1 MKWPKETP
9 TFPTLDDMKKYL
21 DDYASKYVLNNKECE
36 MLLGCTV
43 TSVSTCPSAA
53 SGKVQYA
60 VEWEDLSG
68 EINTKLFDGV
78 VVATGFFSR
87 PLWPDELQTLQ
98 KANEGESL
106 QAPRV
111 IHSSQYRSP
120 LSYSNQT
127 VAVVGNSFSAH
138 EIAADLRRHGAKR
151 VINIIG
157 DQPNRIPYV
166 VPHYVP
172 SSNGEAFLPIDF
184 VMYQRDRSGPK
195 DTEATLMD
203 EEDCKKRHNLLRSW
217 LGTRKLQQAASVGL
231 SMGQSTAYPPL
242 VSISEDFL
250 NLAIDRKIEIMNGRV
265 TTAAR
270 DTTDGDRITLQLI
283 DGSIVNG
290 IESIIIC
297 TGYRCGVDF
306 LSSEILTSL
315 QYDKSDSF
323 SPFIACYDAV
333 HPGLPCLGLVGMY
346 KGPYFGVM
354 ELQARL
360 IAGLISGQVNGLS
373 DESFSKALSA
383 SEKRRQGTPRAQF
396 PHFDYIGL
404 MDTLA
409 AELGL
414 APGAE
419 FGSARAMVSPLFYQ
433 PDRSLAYDAKCDIV
447 DAVRECGDSIGRT
460 VSSALIGR
468 WSFERTIRCKLT
480 TSEQRVCGEIK
491 YTLSGPNLECL
502 RYREDGFL
510 ELPNGSRLEVFREY
524 EYMLQ
529 VDLLNI
535 HFVENGEPTHL
546 FLSLRFQKGS
556 NGAWTATSD
565 HLCIN
570 DLYKGDF
577 SIKFD
582 GLSATEVA
590 MTYNVKGPNKDYESA
605 TLLRPLS

>member
-9 TFPTLDDMKKYL
+9 TFPSLDDMKKYL
-21 DDYASKYVLNNKECE
+21 DDYASKYVLNNKDCE

-43 TSVSTCPSAA
+43 TSVSSCSSAT
-53 SGKVQYA
+53 SSKVQYA
-60 VEWEDLSG
+60 VEWEDVSG
-68 EINTKLFDGV
+68 EVNTKLFDGV

-87 PLWPDELQTLQ
+87 PLWPEELQCLV
-98 KANEGESL
+98 KATENESL
-106 QAPRV
+106 QTRRV

-120 LSYSNQT
+120 LSYTNQT

-138 EIAADLRRHGAKR
+138 EIASDLRRNGAKR

-157 DQPNRIPYV
+157 DQPTRIPYV

-172 SSNGEAFLPIDF
+172 SSNGAAFLPIDF
-184 VMYQRDRSGPK
+184 VMYQRDRPGPK
-195 DTEATLMD
+195 DTEATLME

-217 LGTRKLQQAASVGL
+217 LGARKLRQAASVGL
-231 SMGQSTAYPPL
+231 SMGQSTSSPPL

-250 NLAIDRKIEIMNGRV
+250 SLAIDRKIEIMNGRM
-265 TTAAR
+265 TTAAV
-270 DTTDGDRITLQLI
+270 DTTHCESITLQLS

-290 IESIIIC
+290 IDSIIAC
-297 TGYRCGVDF
+297 TGYKCGLEY
-306 LSSEILTSL
+306 LSPEILASL
-315 QYDKSDSF
+315 QYDESDAF

-333 HPGLPCLGLVGMY
+333 HPGLPHLGLIGMY
-346 KGPYFGVM
+346 KGQYFGVM

-360 IAGLISGQVNGLS
+360 IAGIISGQVNGLS
-373 DESFSKALSA
+373 DESFAKELLA
-383 SEKRRQGTPRAQF
+383 SEKRRHGTPRAQF
-396 PHFDYIGL
+396 PHFDYIGM

-409 AELGL
+409 AKLGL
-414 APGAE
+414 APGVE
-419 FGSARAMVSPLFYQ
+419 FGSAGAMVSPLFYQ
-433 PDRSLAYDAKCDIV
+433 PDRSLAYDAKCDI
-447 DAVRECGDSIGRT
+447 DDTVRECGDSIGRT
-460 VSSALIGR
+460 VSSALLGR

-480 TSEQRVCGEIK
+480 ASEQRVCGEIK

-510 ELPNGSRLEVFREY
+510 ELPNGNRLEVFREY
-524 EYMLQ
+524 EYMLRA
-529 VDLLNI
+529 DLLNI
-535 HFVENGEPTHL
+535 HFIENGEPAHL

-556 NGAWTATSD
+556 NSTWTATSD

-582 GLSATEVA
+582 GLSATEVS

-605 TLLRPLS
+605 TLLQPLS